1 MTNHHHE
8 VFKALAPIDWDT
20 INQDDLKT
28 FLTDTF
34 TDAQSLIDSIPIS
47 LTSKSTPSASNG
59 RPRSATDPAG
69 PRLPERAPKISDRA
83 EHLRK
88 EWKEV
93 QVNPRENPL
102 GVNVYKMSSKDKK
115 GAWFAR
121 RSLHHGLSFDQWK
134 HGMQAEFAESLKV
147 QGGPGEGK
155 IRGIGADQ
163 KVVDTTVDGC
173 GRMEVYQLSAQFP
186 GPTTPRDFVTLL
198 LSSDSAVDPPEQQGA
213 AKARNGYIRGQYESV
228 EFIREIKIEKPLRKV
243 RSSIDLS
250 HDDAEAAELHAAE
263 ALEKDALAR
272 SARSAAMSSST
283 SDTAAEGR
291 KRGKTISFAGTEEDA
306 KDPDDVETLVEW
318 LMVTRS
324 DPGGSVPRF
333 MVEKGTPAGI
343 ATDAEK
349 FMKWVQARDSAKTTK
364 ASDEV
369 DEVHEAPSNTEVQQ
383 ADQNRETVNP
393 VISNRSDSTL
403 KPNYVAEEEAEGVR
417 PGGFYGMIA
426 EALGA
431 VAARLPNPLG
441 SAKGGDTD
449 TDLSQLESVED
460 DSDSSSVQSFHSI
473 DSDLDADSKLSKTDS
488 INDLVSPVASNHRD
502 GEAQST
508 HSTDSAAGKSTAPS
522 HHEKELRKLEEKK
535 RKASE
540 KIARAQERAI
550 ARKDTDAKSDEAAI
564 AKLKEKHDREIQK
577 QEEKYQR
584 DLKRIEEKRA
594 REQRKAEEARR
605 KQAEKEAKQNLSM
618 ELEKVRAE
626 RDVALKQVDVLR
638 EQVGELQGQ
647 NTLLVAKLASE
658 PASFDSTRSI
668 KEKLRRGLEEIGVP
682 KAFARRNSEHTGS
695 VGNRLRRE
703 FRILTA
709 DAAPVRDL

>member
-69 PRLPERAPKISDRA
+69 PRLPERASKISDRA

-198 LSSDSAVDPPEQQGA
+198 LSSDSAVDPPEQQGP
-213 AKARNGYIRGQYESV
+213 AKARYYMLVSKPCIHPACPPRNGYIRGQYESV

-272 SARSAAMSSST
+272 SARSAAMSSSA

-369 DEVHEAPSNTEVQQ
+369 DEIHEAPSNTEVQQ

-488 INDLVSPVASNHRD
+488 INDLVSPVASNNRD

-647 NTLLVAKLASE
+647 NTLLVAKLGKTSSPE
-658 PASFDSTRSI
+658 LLDS
-668 KEKLRRGLEEIGVP
+668 LRRT
-682 KAFARRNSEHTGS
+682 NS
-695 VGNRLRRE
+695 
-703 FRILTA
+703 FRTSKV
-709 DAAPVRDL
+709 DG

>member
-8 VFKALAPIDWDT
+8 VFKALAPVDWDT

-28 FLTDTF
+28 FLTNTF

-47 LTSKSTPSASNG
+47 LTSQSTPSASNG

-93 QVNPRENPL
+93 QVNPRDNPL

-213 AKARNGYIRGQYESV
+213 AKARYYMLVSKPCIHPACPPRNGYIRGQYESV
-228 EFIREIKIEKPLRKV
+228 EFIREVKIEKPLRKV

-263 ALEKDALAR
+263 VLEKDALAR

-283 SDTAAEGR
+283 SDTATEGR

-364 ASDEV
+364 ASE
-369 DEVHEAPSNTEVQQ
+369 EVHEAPSNTEAQQ

-449 TDLSQLESVED
+449 TDLSQLESVD
-460 DSDSSSVQSFHSI
+460 DDDDDDDDSSSVQSFHSI

-584 DLKRIEEKRA
+584 DLKRIEEKRV

-647 NTLLVAKLASE
+647 NTLLVAKLGKTSSPE
-658 PASFDSTRSI
+658 LLDS
-668 KEKLRRGLEEIGVP
+668 LRRT
-682 KAFARRNSEHTGS
+682 NS
-695 VGNRLRRE
+695 
-703 FRILTA
+703 FRTRKV
-709 DAAPVRDL
+709 DG